1 MRRSLLPLLL
11 AVALAVVI
19 VPLAPAAAAMLG
31 DARVPFRA
39 ERTVTVNGHTYTG
52 LVFHTP
58 GHERHEQELWGTKEV
73 FILDTAAAQG
83 WLIIPSFKTYV
94 EFPFPPVMADLASPD
109 LTREPL
115 GQETVNGV
123 RTTKYRVDHTAHD
136 GTRAKGYLWVSRDG
150 VLMKLAGTITRAGS
164 KPLSIAMEL
173 SHLERGPQDP
183 SLFELP
189 PGLVKLPAD
198 ALGPL
203 LGGGPH

>member
-11 AVALAVVI
+11 TILVVI
-19 VPLAPAAAAMLG
+19 LVPSGRAAAAMIG
-31 DARVPFRA
+31 DARVSFRA
-39 ERTVTVNGHTYTG
+39 ERTVMVNGRTYTG
-52 LVFHTP
+52 PVFHVP
-58 GHERHEQELWGTKEV
+58 GRERQEQELWGTKEV
-73 FILDTAAAQG
+73 FILDAAAARG
-83 WLIIPSFKTYV
+83 WLIVPSFKTYV

-123 RTTKYRVDHTAHD
+123 RTTKYRVDHTADD

-150 VLMKLAGTITRAGS
+150 VLMKLAGTITRAGT
-164 KPLSIAMEL
+164 KPLSITMEL
-173 SHLERGPQDP
+173 SHLEMGPQDP

-198 ALGPL
+198 ALDPL